1 MFRRTAVSAALVAL
15 LAGTAS
21 TSPAHAATPRD
32 GAFRYTESAGNAT
45 IVGWDPDVAACPSA
59 LSIPATVGAS
69 IPVTEIDDSAFLD
82 EPCMKSGATTSLTL
96 PTSVT
101 TLNPSAFR
109 GDSSLT
115 AITINGALTNIPAYA
130 FAGNTGLQTI
140 TFNANG
146 PAYVETAF
154 AGVSPTASG
163 GPRVIYKDG
172 TQDCSTGTC
181 VAWGETYATFD
192 VTVRP
197 SFHLGQILVQQVT
210 RKASTVTFYPTY
222 SANSAGTVSLI
233 LYTVS
238 KSKKGKLVST
248 VHCSATGAVLHA
260 GTTGFECVT
269 GKAARKLV
277 RKRTTKF
284 YVRATFTQLGTGLTT
299 NADIST
305 VTVKRAK

>member
-1 MFRRTAVSAALVAL
+1 MFRRTAASVALVAL

-163 GPRVIYKDG
+163 GP
-172 TQDCSTGTC
+172 
-181 VAWGETYATFD
+181 
-192 VTVRP
+192 
-197 SFHLGQILVQQVT
+197 
-210 RKASTVTFYPTY
+210 
-222 SANSAGTVSLI
+222 SAGAPARSPGPDGRRRARRPPGSI
-233 LYTVS
+233 RGCNPIS
-238 KSKKGKLVST
+238 SCHFGR
-248 VHCSATGAVLHA
+248 C
-260 GTTGFECVT
+260 CC
-269 GKAARKLV
+269 AARSSSH
-277 RKRTTKF
+277 F
-284 YVRATFTQLGTGLTT
+284 PWAFATASGYGC
-299 NADIST
+299 N
-305 VTVKRAK
+305 R